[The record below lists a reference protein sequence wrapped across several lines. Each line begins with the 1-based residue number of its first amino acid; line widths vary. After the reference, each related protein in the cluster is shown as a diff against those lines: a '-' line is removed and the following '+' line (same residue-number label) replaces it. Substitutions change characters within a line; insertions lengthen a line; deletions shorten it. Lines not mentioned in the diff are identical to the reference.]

1 MALGRYRQAK
11 LNLGETEAGLGR
23 RLGVGDLGQ
32 GVDLLQTLS
41 PLVFHLVEV

>member
-23 RLGVGDLGQ
+23 RLGVGDL
-32 GVDLLQTLS
+32 DLLQTLS